1 MKTRKEIYQ
10 GEGAMLLRFITTY
23 HALRYEQ
30 ILRIF
35 SRNENSIKSLVRS
48 LIKRGRIIHDKE
60 KGLLC
65 DSLEAAQNPDYGLI
79 ASFWV
84 LLDFKKAIV
93 YHTSGEFPVKIN
105 FFSHGERYE
114 ILYIGLEQEILIS
127 HVMESI
133 PVNDAQRLIVL
144 ESQSQASKIT
154 IEGVAAYCLVDDSG
168 VVSYYQ
174 RK

>member
-1 MKTRKEIYQ
+1 MKCKFT
-10 GEGAMLLRFITTY
+10 
-23 HALRYEQ
+23 HAT
-30 ILRIF
+30 I
-35 SRNENSIKSLVRS
+35 
-48 LIKRGRIIHDKE
+48 G
-60 KGLLC
+60 
-65 DSLEAAQNPDYGLI
+65 I
-79 ASFWV
+79 AYSFLDFQHPREV
-84 LLDFKKAIV
+84 LLDFKEAIV

-133 PVNDAQRLIVL
+133 PANDAQRLVVL
-144 ESQSQASKIT
+144 ESQSQASKIS

-168 VVSYYQ
+168 TVSYYQ